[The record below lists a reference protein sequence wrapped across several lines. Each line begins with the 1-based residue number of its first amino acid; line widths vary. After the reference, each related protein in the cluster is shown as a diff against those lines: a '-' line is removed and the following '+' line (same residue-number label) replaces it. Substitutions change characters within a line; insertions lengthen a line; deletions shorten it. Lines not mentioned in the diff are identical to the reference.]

1 MSACTLFLACLRIPP
16 GMAGIEPRGHY
27 TAPLEKKDSP
37 GAEGTL
43 EDALGGNERNGF
55 SLLECT

>member
-1 MSACTLFLACLRIPP
+1 
-16 GMAGIEPRGHY
+16 MAGIEPRGHY